1 MSPQRWLV
9 RYLVEIIA
17 ALFAVLGL
25 VEIWVAPTSGWKLV
39 TVPTALVATLP
50 LLLRRR
56 FPLAAPVIV
65 FAAVAAIAAASPDD
79 VKHGA
84 TPPFFALLLA
94 FWIVGAENERDQ
106 AIAGVTAGFAA
117 AAVIAAG
124 EGNLHPQLGDGD
136 IDISGFLV
144 LGGGLA
150 LVAFVLKR
158 RARQAVGLEQRAA
171 RLERERE
178 ERARAAVAEERA
190 RIARELHD
198 VIAHSVGVMTVQAGA
213 ARLLLDEEPARARA
227 PLLAVEESGR
237 QALGEMRRLLGI
249 LRHDGSEPALA
260 PQPGIADLDGLVEQA
275 RGAGL
280 PVELTIEG
288 QRERLAPGVELAA
301 YRIVQ
306 EALTNARKHAIPGRA
321 QVAVRYARDALELEI
336 TNDCRARPSDAGSGH
351 GLVGMRERVALY
363 GGELDVGPQPGGGYA
378 VRARLP
384 LEARP

>member
-1 MSPQRWLV
+1 MSPQRWLA

-17 ALFAVLGL
+17 AMFAALGV
-25 VEIWVAPTSGWKLV
+25 VEIWVAPTSGSKLV
-39 TVPTALVATLP
+39 TIPAALLSTLP

-56 FPLAAPVIV
+56 FPLAAPIVV
-65 FAAVAAIAAASPDD
+65 FAAVAAIAAAWPDD
-79 VKHGA
+79 LKHGA
-84 TPPFFALLLA
+84 TLPFFALLLA
-94 FWIVGAENERDQ
+94 FWIVGAENELHQ
-106 AIAGVTAGFAA
+106 AIAGVAAGFAA
-117 AAVIAAG
+117 AALIAAG

-150 LVAFVLKR
+150 LAAFVLKR
-158 RARQAVGLEQRAA
+158 RARKAVGLEQRAA

-198 VIAHSVGVMTVQAGA
+198 VIAHSVSVMTVQAGA

-227 PLLAVEESGR
+227 PLLSVEETGR
-237 QALGEMRRLLGI
+237 QALAEMRRLLGI

-260 PQPGIADLDGLVEQA
+260 PQPGIADLGGLVEQA
-275 RGAGL
+275 RSAGL
-280 PVELTIEG
+280 PVELSVQG
-288 QRERLAPGVELAA
+288 HCERLAPGVDLAA

-321 QVAVRYARDALELEI
+321 QVTVRYAREALELEI
-336 TNDCRARPSDAGSGH
+336 TNEGRARASDGSTGH
-351 GLVGMRERVALY
+351 GLVGMHERVALY
-363 GGELDVGPQPGGGYA
+363 GGDLAVGPQPGGGYA

-384 LEARP
+384 LESSL